1 MYGGIEVDHKPH
13 VWQDTIDNIVNNGE
27 LLKLAVDYLKR
38 IYRPDGRKPWYK
50 QESSK
55 TGF

>member
-1 MYGGIEVDHKPH
+1 MYGGIEVDHNPH

-38 IYRPDGRKPWYK
+38 IYRPDGRKRWYY